1 MQKRSSEAP
10 SLKLIATIVI
20 NQLSIMI
27 IIFIV
32 ITNEKL
38 QQNFAQVGF
47 DLILIFTNF
56 FQLHLW
62 GSG

>member
-1 MQKRSSEAP
+1 MQKRSAEAP

-27 IIFIV
+27 IKFIV

-38 QQNFAQVGF
+38 QQN
-47 DLILIFTNF
+47 L
-56 FQLHLW
+56 
-62 GSG
+62 